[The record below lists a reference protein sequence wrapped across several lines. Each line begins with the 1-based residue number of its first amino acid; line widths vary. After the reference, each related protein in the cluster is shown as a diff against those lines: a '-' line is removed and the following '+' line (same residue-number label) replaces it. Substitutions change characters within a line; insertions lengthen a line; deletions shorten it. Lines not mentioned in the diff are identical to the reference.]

1 MLKRNPT
8 RHRPRAAKVYNSR
21 NPTMFSP
28 LARWVAFV
36 FALCIFPPV
45 SFGAN
50 WHQLTD
56 QLAPKITAVTG
67 PGVVALEIEN
77 RSSISAADVEQI
89 RSELKS
95 AFEAAGIKIWQPE
108 QSSAT
113 IRVTLS
119 ENLQNYVW
127 VAEIQ
132 QAAEERSLLIVSAP
146 RPASSLGSQN
156 SRPLTLQATR
166 LISRPEPV
174 LDVAVIEGSPRRLL
188 VLGRDSVTIY
198 EYTANRWNQGQSV
211 SIAHDKTMPRD
222 VRGRI
227 FLRKDRLFDLYL
239 PGVGCRSGNA
249 WPLTMNCTASDD
261 PWPLA
266 GTLQSAPDAAPFDP
280 GLSAFF
286 SPARN
291 FFTGALVPGIGKQKS
306 APPFYSAAP
315 VPRDKYVLW
324 LFAGIDGQL
333 HILDGINQQN
343 APKIQWGSE
352 IASVHT
358 SCRSGWQVLAT
369 SADVSGQDTIQ
380 AFEFP
385 DREPVEV
392 SQKIELP
399 GDLTAL
405 WAGQSGE
412 SAAAVVRNNETGNY
426 EAMLLNLTCN

>member
-1 MLKRNPT
+1 MLV
-8 RHRPRAAKVYNSR
+8 RHPSRHQAPRAKVYNSR
-21 NPTMFSP
+21 NPTMVSP
-28 LARWVAFV
+28 LSRWVSLV
-36 FALCIFPPV
+36 LALCIFPQAG
-45 SFGAN
+45 FGAE
-50 WHQLTD
+50 WHQLSD
-56 QLAPKITAVTG
+56 QLAPKISAVTG

-77 RSSISAADVEQI
+77 RSSITPADVEQI

-95 AFEAAGIKIWQPE
+95 ALSTAGIKIWQPE
-108 QSSAT
+108 QASAT
-113 IRVTLS
+113 IRITLS

-127 VAEIQ
+127 VVEIQ

-146 RPASSLGSQN
+146 RPASGIGGQN
-156 SRPLTLQATR
+156 ARPLALQVTR

-198 EYTANRWNQGQSV
+198 EFTGNRWNQGQSV
-211 SIAHDKTMPRD
+211 AIAHDKIMPRD
-222 VRGRI
+222 ARGRI
-227 FLRKDRLFDLYL
+227 FLRKDRLFDVYL

-249 WPLTMNCTASDD
+249 WPLTMACTASDD
-261 PWPLA
+261 PWPVA
-266 GTLQSAPDAAPFDP
+266 GAQQSASEAAPLDS

-324 LFAGIDGQL
+324 LFSGIDGQVR
-333 HILDGINQQN
+333 ILDGINQQN
-343 APKIQWGSE
+343 AAKLQWGSE

-358 SCRSGWQVLAT
+358 ACRSGWQVLAT
-369 SADVSGQDTIQ
+369 ISGDSGQDTIQ

-399 GDLTAL
+399 GEVTAL
-405 WAGQSGE
+405 WAGQNNE
-412 SAAAVVRNNETGNY
+412 SAALVVRNNETGNY
-426 EAMLLNLTCN
+426 EAMLVNLTCN

>member
-1 MLKRNPT
+1 MLERNPT
-8 RHRPRAAKVYNSR
+8 RHQAARAKVYNSR
-21 NPTMFSP
+21 NPTMVSP
-28 LARWVAFV
+28 LARWVGLV
-36 FALCIFPPV
+36 LALCISPQV
-45 SFGAN
+45 SFSAD

-77 RSSISAADVEQI
+77 RSSISPADLEQI

-95 AFEAAGIKIWQPE
+95 ALSTGGIKIWQPD
-108 QSSAT
+108 QASAN

-119 ENLQNYVW
+119 ENLQSYVW

-146 RPASSLGSQN
+146 RPASSIGGQN
-156 SRPLTLQATR
+156 ARPLTLQVTR
-166 LISRPEPV
+166 LISRPEPI
-174 LDVAVIEGSPRRLL
+174 LDVAVIEGNPRRLL
-188 VLGRDSVTIY
+188 VLGTDSVAIY
-198 EYTANRWNQGQSV
+198 EFTSNRWNQGQAV
-211 SIAHDKTMPRD
+211 AIAHDKTMPRD
-222 VRGRI
+222 PRGRI

-239 PGVGCRSGNA
+239 PGVGCRSGNS

-261 PWPLA
+261 PWPL
-266 GTLQSAPDAAPFDP
+266 QSAAEGVPDPA
-280 GLSAFF
+280 LSAFF

-291 FFTGALVPGIGKQKS
+291 FFTGALVPGIVKQKS

-315 VPRDKYVLW
+315 VPREKYLLW
-324 LFAGIDGQL
+324 LFAGIDGQV
-333 HILDGINQQN
+333 HILDGINSQN

-352 IASVHT
+352 IASVRT
-358 SCRSGWQVLAT
+358 ACRSGWQVLAT
-369 SADVSGQDTIQ
+369 SSGDTGPATIQ

-392 SQKIELP
+392 SQKVELP

-405 WAGQSGE
+405 WTGQSGE

>member
-1 MLKRNPT
+1 M
-8 RHRPRAAKVYNSR
+8 V
-21 NPTMFSP
+21 SP
-28 LARWVAFV
+28 LARWAGCVLF
-36 FALCIFPPV
+36 LCILPHA
-45 SFGAN
+45 SFGAD

-56 QLAPKITAVTG
+56 QLAPKIATVTG

-77 RSSISAADVEQI
+77 RSSISPADVEQI
-89 RSELKS
+89 RSEMKS
-95 AFEAAGIKIWQPE
+95 ALSTAGIKIWQPE
-108 QSSAT
+108 QASAT
-113 IRVTLS
+113 IRITLS

-146 RPASSLGSQN
+146 RPASSVGGQN
-156 SRPLTLQATR
+156 ARPLGLQVTR
-166 LISRPEPV
+166 LISRPEPI

-198 EYTANRWNQGQSV
+198 EFTANRWNQGQSV
-211 SIAHDKTMPRD
+211 AIAHDKTMPRD
-222 VRGRI
+222 ARGRI

-249 WPLTMNCTASDD
+249 WPLTMACTLSDD

-266 GTLQSAPDAAPFDP
+266 GSQQSAPGAPP
-280 GLSAFF
+280 LESGLSAFF

-324 LFAGIDGQL
+324 LFAGIDGQV

-343 APKIQWGSE
+343 APTLQWGSE
-352 IASVHT
+352 IASVRT
-358 SCRSGWQVLAT
+358 ACRSGWQVLAT
-369 SADVSGQDTIQ
+369 ISGDSGQDTIQ

-399 GDLTAL
+399 GEVTAL
-405 WAGQSGE
+405 WAGQNGE
-412 SAAAVVRNNETGNY
+412 SAAGVVRNHETGNY
-426 EAMLLNLTCN
+426 EAMLFNLACN